1 MFSNRR
7 NSMRKK
13 NQDKA
18 NELDKFITD
27 LFHSCG
33 GDCKNCALENIC
45 DDLDILS
52 FHINA
57 EPPNE

>member
-1 MFSNRR
+1 
-7 NSMRKK
+7 MRKK

-27 LFHSCG
+27 ILHSCD
-33 GDCKNCALENIC
+33 GDCENCALENIC

-57 EPPNE
+57 EPQNE

>member
-1 MFSNRR
+1 
-7 NSMRKK
+7 MRKK

-18 NELDKFITD
+18 NELDKFIIDT
-27 LFHSCG
+27 LHS
-33 GDCKNCALENIC
+33 C